1 MGDEFE
7 YGLTNLLRLAKRSAA
22 AMMCAEA
29 VWWRCHRR
37 IVADYLLARGHNVLH
52 IFSEAGPK
60 SATLTPEA
68 FLRSDGKLI
77 YPPAQPTLL

>member
-7 YGLTNLLRLAKRSAA
+7 HGLTNLLRLAKRSAA

-52 IFSEAGPK
+52 ILSEAGPK